1 MFAVV
6 LSAIVI
12 VACFVAGA
20 SMIIWLG
27 DRINEKGIGNGISM
41 ILFAGIVSGLPN
53 AVTYFVSLCKENLA
67 NIGFVLLAIVIFIAM
82 VWFVIMMTNAERRIP
97 VQYAKRVVGRKMY
110 GGQSTHIPIKVAMS
124 GVMPIILQC
133 R

>member
-1 MFAVV
+1 
-6 LSAIVI
+6 
-12 VACFVAGA
+12 
-20 SMIIWLG
+20 
-27 DRINEKGIGNGISM
+27 M

-97 VQYAKRVVGRKMY
+97 V
-110 GGQSTHIPIKVAMS
+110 STLSA
-124 GVMPIILQC
+124 
-133 R
+133 